1 MSEAMDSR
9 DVFEVLAPG
18 LLTTIQDTGR
28 IGHRDEGVPL
38 SGACDPVSMAVANR
52 LAGNQ
57 PGSPVLECTLL
68 GPELLALTDVT
79 IALAGADLGATA
91 QPSGRRLGP
100 GQAHHLAAGERL
112 SMPGS
117 GESRGCRAY
126 LAVAGGFAV
135 PLVLGSRSTSLV
147 GGFGGLD
154 GRALRTGDR
163 LPAGTT
169 GPAAPMGDAPAR
181 GTRLLLPHP
190 DAPVRV
196 LPAPALAGADAS
208 AAALAALCDATWGV
222 SPVSDR
228 RGLRLVGPPI
238 APAAPSD
245 GGSNGVIPGTI
256 QLTPD
261 GTPLVLLADAGT
273 TGGYPVI
280 AVVISADLD
289 IVGQARPG
297 GTLRF
302 QPIDLPS
309 ARRAFAELRRTLAS

>member
-1 MSEAMDSR
+1 MSVPTQPR

-18 LLTTIQDTGR
+18 LLTTIQDAGR
-28 IGHRDEGVPL
+28 TGHRDEGVPP
-38 SGACDPVSMAVANR
+38 SGACDPVSLVVANR
-52 LAGNQ
+52 LAGNP
-57 PGSPVLECTLL
+57 PGAPVLECTLL
-68 GPELLALTDVT
+68 GPELLVLADVT

-91 QPSGRRLGP
+91 QPSGRHLGP
-100 GQAHHLAAGERL
+100 GQAHRLAAGERL

-126 LAVAGGFAV
+126 LAVAGGFDV
-135 PLVLGSRSTSLV
+135 PVVLGSRSTSLV
-147 GGFGGLD
+147 GGFGGLE

-163 LPAGTT
+163 LAAGSSAT
-169 GPAAPMGDAPAR
+169 GPGGEAPRG

-196 LPAPALAGADAS
+196 LPAPSLSGSGGGEAARAS
-208 AAALAALCDATWGV
+208 LCDATWGV

-238 APAAPSD
+238 APSAPSD
-245 GGSNGVIPGTI
+245 GGSHGVIPGTV
-256 QLTPD
+256 QLSPD
-261 GTPLVLLADAGT
+261 GAPLVLLADAGT

-302 QPIDLPS
+302 QQVDLPS
-309 ARRAFAELRRTLAS
+309 ARRAFTELRRTLSS

>member
-1 MSEAMDSR
+1 MSEPMAAR

-18 LLTTIQDTGR
+18 LLTTVQDVGR
-28 IGHRDEGVPL
+28 PGHRDEGVPL

-52 LAGNQ
+52 LAGNP
-57 PGSPVLECTLL
+57 PGAPVLECTLL
-68 GPELLALTDVT
+68 GPDLLVLSDVT
-79 IALAGADLGATA
+79 IAIAGADLGATA
-91 QPSGRRLGP
+91 QPSGRRLSP
-100 GQAHHLAAGERL
+100 GQAHHLVAGERL

-117 GESRGCRAY
+117 GHARGCRAY
-126 LAVAGGFAV
+126 LAVAGGVDV

-147 GGFGGLD
+147 GGFGGLE

-163 LPAGTT
+163 LAAG
-169 GPAAPMGDAPAR
+169 AFAPKAVPDDATAG

-190 DAPVRV
+190 DASVRV
-196 LPAPALAGADAS
+196 LPAPALSGLGEG
-208 AAALAALCDATWGV
+208 AAALDALCDATWGV

-228 RGLRLVGPPI
+228 RGLRLVGPPMP
-238 APAAPSD
+238 PAAPSD
-245 GGSNGVIPGTI
+245 GGSHGVIPGTI

-261 GTPLVLLADAGT
+261 GTPIVLLADAGT

-280 AVVISADLD
+280 AVVVSVDLD

-302 QPIDLPS
+302 QAVDLAS
-309 ARRAFAELRRTLAS
+309 ARRALVELRRTLAG